1 MNNSVHRIENLKILQ
16 KRKAIK
22 EALQSFMGD
31 QLLANTLSLWE
42 EKYSH
47 MPTFALQHF
56 LREICEHKELLPLRS
71 KMLQALIRSLSALPD
86 DVLESGKKNTPH
98 KDRESENVD
107 KKVAVYIKKEK
118 GHSPENLMFIDLVE
132 ELIAFPGRDY
142 PAKIRLYVLENLESA
157 ITDTSKRWM
166 LHSWLHE
173 IEPLREMNLDIKSM
187 QQVIN
192 LVYVALCE
200 YLGPVKA
207 DAALKAVLASVQSA
221 HPTMSVNKLL

>member
-1 MNNSVHRIENLKILQ
+1 MNHSIYRVENLKIIQ

-22 EALQSFMGD
+22 EALEPFMD
-31 QLLANTLSLWE
+31 SQLLANTLSLWE

-56 LREICEHKELLPLRS
+56 LREICENKTLLPLRS

-86 DVLESGKKNTPH
+86 DVLDSSKKNAQH
-98 KDRESENVD
+98 KEDRAD
-107 KKVAVYIKKEK
+107 KKVALYIKKEK
-118 GHSPENLMFIDLVE
+118 GHPPEVRMFIDLVE
-132 ELIAFPGRDY
+132 ELIAFPGREY
-142 PAKIRLYVLENLESA
+142 PAKIRLYVLENLGSTV
-157 ITDTSKRWM
+157 TDTSIRWV
-166 LHSWLHE
+166 LHSWINQ
-173 IEPLREMNLDIKSM
+173 IEPLREINLDITSM

-207 DAALKAVLASVQSA
+207 DAALKAVLVFVQKN